1 MSDSAEKPFEPTARR
16 IAKAQREGNVA
27 RSSELAANLAFAA
40 ASSTVAAIAPL
51 FVAAARNA
59 LVAGASGRAALA
71 SASILAYA
79 CLCVGAAALAGT
91 LGNLAQNGGLAGATI
106 ALKFERLNPIE
117 GIKRIL
123 SRETLAH
130 SLRAAF
136 AFACASSAMAPF
148 VVWSAAASLQASAP
162 GDVAA
167 TAWTASREVAVAA
180 CTVGFCFAVAEH
192 AAARRGWLR
201 KLRMSFEER
210 KREAKEEEGDA
221 IARGRRRSLHR
232 ALLRSGMGRL
242 REAAF
247 VVANPQ
253 HVAVALE
260 YRPPKVPV
268 PRVLV
273 RAADEAALAVR
284 ATAKR
289 YGIPIVENV
298 ALARAL
304 FAEVRTGD
312 SILPVHYVAV
322 AEVVAA
328 LSRASGS
335 AP

>member
-1 MSDSAEKPFEPTARR
+1 VSDSAEKPFDPTARR

-59 LVAGASGRAALA
+59 LVAGASGRATLA
-71 SASILAYA
+71 STPILAYA

-91 LGNLAQNGGLAGATI
+91 LGNLAQNGGLAGMTI

-136 AFACASSAMAPF
+136 AFACASAAMAPF
-148 VVWSAAASLQASAP
+148 VVWSATASLQAS
-162 GDVAA
+162 GLVDVAA

-180 CTVGFCFAVAEH
+180 CTVGFCFAVAEYG
-192 AAARRGWLR
+192 AARRGWLR

-210 KREAKEEEGDA
+210 KREVKEEEGDA
-221 IARGRRRSLHR
+221 VARGRRRSLHR

-273 RAADEAALAVR
+273 RAADEAAVAVR
-284 ATAKR
+284 ALAKR

-328 LSRASGS
+328 LSRASSS